1 MVPPTSSF
9 NTSMAGSM
17 AGMTAQGSYQMTY
30 TQQMQVQI
38 NQQHQIPRP
47 PQIQRN
53 MGPGPMGPGSMGPH
67 PAQMG
72 AQGPNMG
79 PHHVPPGGPR
89 PQMRPQMRPEVPLN
103 QVYVHQQSHA
113 GNSSV
118 GKSIF

>member
-17 AGMTAQGSYQMTY
+17 AGMPAQGSYQMTY

-53 MGPGPMGPGSMGPH
+53 MGPGPMGPH

-72 AQGPNMG
+72 AQGPTMG

-113 GNSSV
+113 GNSPV
-118 GKSIF
+118 GKSIV